1 MYRCAQAKSSHLPI
15 KSPLPFLPQIRWM
28 SRSQVKPPPSL
39 PPPVFGWRSKYITK
53 SSHPIFLSRKIL
65 QGVLSLNKM
74 VFTIFNIFLGDV
86 ILIVY
91 SRREFGTD
99 FYVQAVH
106 FIVPKM
112 VIPQMVLSITYF
124 ILIGTFNTTFVR
136 TGEFLQKWYIN
147 GTSLPREKSTP
158 KSTSLN

>member
-1 MYRCAQAKSSHLPI
+1 M
-15 KSPLPFLPQIRWM
+15 
-28 SRSQVKPPPSL
+28 
-39 PPPVFGWRSKYITK
+39 
-53 SSHPIFLSRKIL
+53 
-65 QGVLSLNKM
+65 NKM

-136 TGEFLQKWYIN
+136 TGEFLQK
-147 GTSLPREKSTP
+147 
-158 KSTSLN
+158 